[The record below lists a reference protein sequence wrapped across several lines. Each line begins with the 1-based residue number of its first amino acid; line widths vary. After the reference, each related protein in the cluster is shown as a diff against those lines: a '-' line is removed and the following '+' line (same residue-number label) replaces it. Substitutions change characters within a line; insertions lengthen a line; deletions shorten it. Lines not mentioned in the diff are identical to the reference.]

1 MKRWLNFWF
10 WGAPIPCD
18 DAAIFPS
25 DRTQRYTVSPTY
37 RGTIWGGGHATLR
50 PNGGRSALASG
61 SGRSG
66 ATAATRCRVV
76 PVRSLVR
83 SPPASIAGGGFR
95 KHRSLSI
102 AGQNERRTTTSETAE
117 ITTSS
122 SAHLRRQCVRVDGA
136 AGRSFVSPIFAYA

>member
-1 MKRWLNFWF
+1 MKRWIHFWF

-25 DRTQRYTVSPTY
+25 DRAQRYTAGLAY
-37 RGTIWGGGHATLR
+37 RGTLRGGGHATLH
-50 PNGGRSALASG
+50 PNGGRSSLASG

-66 ATAATRCRVV
+66 ATAAATRCRVV
-76 PVRSLVR
+76 GVRSLVR
-83 SPPASIAGGGFR
+83 SPPPASIAGGGFR

-102 AGQNERRTTTSETAE
+102 AGQNERRTATSETAE

-122 SAHLRRQCVRVDGA
+122 SARLGRQC
-136 AGRSFVSPIFAYA
+136 GRGRGPQLCVPQYSHMW